1 MPVSTAATSTLLI
14 IDFQARLMPAI
25 DDAAHAV
32 RNAKRLLDAATLLN
46 IPSVLTEQ
54 NPKGL
59 GGTVD
64 DIPVAQCGTRIE
76 KMSFDSTK
84 APGFFEAIDKAR
96 SHLIVA
102 GCEAHVCVLQTVLGA
117 LAAGHKVSVVQDAIG
132 SRREESKRAAIAR
145 MAKHGADIVT
155 TEMVIFEWIG
165 DATHPKFRECVAL
178 IK

>member
-1 MPVSTAATSTLLI
+1 MINATTSTLLI

-25 DDAAHAV
+25 DDGFHAV
-32 RNAKRLLDAATLLN
+32 QNARRLLEAAQLLN
-46 IPSVLTEQ
+46 VPSLYTEQ

-59 GGTVD
+59 GGTVPEID
-64 DIPVAQCGTRIE
+64 TSKCGARIE

-84 APGFFEAIDKAR
+84 APGFFEGIEKTR
-96 SHLIVA
+96 PHLIVA

-117 LAAGHKVSVVQDAIG
+117 LEAGHKVSVVQDAIG
-132 SRREESKRAAIAR
+132 ARREESKRAALAR

-155 TEMVIFEWIG
+155 TEMVIFEWLG
-165 DATHPKFRECVAL
+165 DATHPKFRDCVAL